1 MIKIIILNILNF
13 FDFFHKLKI
22 IKFMKKN
29 KVSTKIVFDIG
40 AHHGESL
47 LLYCKNFKIESIYS
61 FEPIYENF
69 NKLENVKK
77 KINKNY
83 KTKVYLENLACGEIE
98 KNIEIQKLN
107 ESSSSTIKKI
117 NFESKYFKKK
127 NFFLNLKKNFTVS
140 KIKQI
145 KLSEYIKKKFI
156 NKIDF
161 IKIDTEGY
169 ELEVLKGLEN
179 DIKNVNCI
187 LFEHHYDNMINKGYK
202 FSDINNLLL
211 KNNFKQVLKLKMYFR
226 KTFEYIYI
234 KN

>member
-1 MIKIIILNILNF
+1 MV
-13 FDFFHKLKI
+13 D
-22 IKFMKKN
+22 
-29 KVSTKIVFDIG
+29 
-40 AHHGESL
+40 
-47 LLYCKNFKIESIYS
+47 
-61 FEPIYENF
+61 
-69 NKLENVKK
+69 LENV
-77 KINKNY
+77 
-83 KTKVYLENLACGEIE
+83 ACGEVE

-117 NFESKYFKKK
+117 NFESEYFKKK

-140 KIKQI
+140 QIKQI

-161 IKIDTEGY
+161 MKIDTEGY

-179 DIKNVNCI
+179 DIKKVNCV
-187 LFEHHYDNMINKGYK
+187 LFEHHYDNMINKGYR

-211 KNNFKQVLKLKMYFR
+211 KNDFKQVLKLKMYFR

>member
-1 MIKIIILNILNF
+1 MTSFTK
-13 FDFFHKLKI
+13 KKI
-22 IKFMKKN
+22 IKFLKK
-29 KVSTKIVFDIG
+29 KQIPTKIVFDIG

-83 KTKVYLENLACGEIE
+83 KTKVYLENVACGEVE

-117 NFESKYFKKK
+117 NFESEYFKKK

-140 KIKQI
+140 QIKQI
-145 KLSEYIKKKFI
+145 KLSEYIKKKFK

-161 IKIDTEGY
+161 MKIDTEGY

-179 DIKNVNCI
+179 DIKKVNCV
-187 LFEHHYDNMINKGYK
+187 LFEHHYDNMINKGYR

-211 KNNFKQVLKLKMYFR
+211 KNDFKQVLKLKMYFR